1 MVSVNTLCKSVLN
14 VKNTVIENCNLY
26 SDEDGVKHIRIKA
39 RPNKWHEN
47 DCPFCHK
54 SCPVYDKHSSRPTTW
69 RGLDWGG
76 ILVEI
81 EYQTHM
87 LNNLKKWMRNLIILS
102 SCGMGIAYWAIKI
115 QEGLMFHIVGG
126 ISIFLATICVI
137 GCAVIGLALK
147 RGQENV
153 NKIVRI
159 IQN

>member
-1 MVSVNTLCKSVLN
+1 MWKNNILPCILALATVSFAVFMALQFVLGDKPWNFAVLFFTWVKATPFGSWVGDFVYAIDLFLGGALC
-14 VKNTVIENCNLY
+14 C
-26 SDEDGVKHIRIKA
+26 A
-39 RPNKWHEN
+39 
-47 DCPFCHK
+47 
-54 SCPVYDKHSSRPTTW
+54 
-69 RGLDWGG
+69 
-76 ILVEI
+76 
-81 EYQTHM
+81 
-87 LNNLKKWMRNLIILS
+87 LKKWMRNLIILS

-126 ISIFLATICVI
+126 ISIFLATICVV

>member
-1 MVSVNTLCKSVLN
+1 MAAQTRKQQ
-14 VKNTVIENCNLY
+14 
-26 SDEDGVKHIRIKA
+26 IK
-39 RPNKWHEN
+39 
-47 DCPFCHK
+47 
-54 SCPVYDKHSSRPTTW
+54 
-69 RGLDWGG
+69 
-76 ILVEI
+76 EI

-126 ISIFLATICVI
+126 SSIFLATICVI